1 MIKLL
6 LAISS
11 YEIGGV
17 SSIAKNLLDSL
28 DRTKFKIIF
37 LAEKIHQKHYQI
49 PKDVCIID
57 LNIGPKNTILGKI
70 FNMARHIRNF
80 RKTVISQEPDIVFSL
95 SYNTSCYLL
104 FKPIKELKQ
113 RVIIGEYSEN
123 FFVKPIKP
131 NLRQAIFRIIYKTLI
146 FFTYRQ
152 ATKIVVVSQSIGR
165 HLEKLF
171 DLDANKI
178 KVIPTPVNIAE
189 IKRRSVEPVSDYTFQ
204 KEFLYISLLSRLS
217 PEKGINYLLEAFA
230 KLRQRVQSKLI
241 IIGEGDS
248 RYNLEA
254 MAKTLNIDKD
264 VDFMGYKD
272 NPFKYLKNTDMFV
285 LPSLYEGFP
294 NVILES
300 YVCKVPVIAT
310 RCVGGIEEIIS
321 DGKNGILVNPGDA
334 NSLYKAMY
342 NLALNRKLREQ
353 VKLEG
358 TKKVSEFDISLKL
371 KEYENLFLDTFM
383 QNKN

>member
-6 LAISS
+6 LVISS

-28 DRTKFKIIF
+28 DRNKFKIIF
-37 LAEKIHQKHYQI
+37 LAEKIQENYYPI
-49 PKDVCIID
+49 PNDVCVID
-57 LNIGPKNTILGKI
+57 LNIGPKNTILGKV

-80 RKTVISQEPDIVFSL
+80 RKTIISREPNIVFSL

-104 FKPIKELKQ
+104 FKPIKKLKEK
-113 RVIIGEYSEN
+113 VIIGEYSEN
-123 FFVKPIKP
+123 FFVKPIKH
-131 NLRQAIFRIIYKTLI
+131 NLRHVFFRIIYKTLI

-152 ATKIVVVSQSIGR
+152 ATQIVVVSQSIRG
-165 HLEKLF
+165 HMEKLF
-171 DLDANKI
+171 NIDRNKI
-178 KVIPTPVNIAE
+178 KVISTPINIADV
-189 IKRRSVEPVSDYTFQ
+189 KRRSQEPISDYVFQ
-204 KEFLYISLLSRLS
+204 RNFLYISLLSRLS
-217 PEKGINYLLEAFA
+217 PEKGINYLLQAFA

-285 LPSLYEGFP
+285 LPSLSEGFP

-342 NLALNRKLREQ
+342 NLALNRELREQ
-353 VKLEG
+353 VKAEG
-358 TKKVSEFDISLKL
+358 VKKVNEFDISVKI

>member
-6 LAISS
+6 LVISS

-17 SSIAKNLLDSL
+17 SSIAKNLLGSL
-28 DRTKFKIIF
+28 DRAKFKIIF
-37 LAEKIHQKHYQI
+37 LAEKIQEKHYPI
-49 PKDVCIID
+49 PKDACVID

-70 FNMARHIRNF
+70 FNMVRHIRNF

-104 FKPIKELKQ
+104 FKPIKKLKQ

-123 FFVKPIKP
+123 FFVKPIKH
-131 NLRQAIFRIIYKTLI
+131 NLRQVFFRIIYKTLI

-152 ATKIVVVSQSIGR
+152 ATQIVVVSQSIGR

-171 DLDANKI
+171 KLDGGKI
-178 KVIPTPVNIAE
+178 KVIHTLVNIAE
-189 IKRRSVEPVSDYTFQ
+189 IKNRSQEPISDYVFQ
-204 KEFLYISLLSRLS
+204 KAFLYISLLSRLS
-217 PEKGINYLLEAFA
+217 PEKGINYLLQAFA

-248 RYNLEA
+248 RHNLEA
-254 MAKTLNIDKD
+254 MAKALNIDSD
-264 VDFMGYKD
+264 IVFMGYKD

-300 YVCKVPVIAT
+300 YACDVPVIAT
-310 RCVGGIEEIIS
+310 RCVGGIEEIIN
-321 DGKNGILVNPGDA
+321 DGKNGILVNPADV
-334 NSLYKAMY
+334 NSLYNAMY
-342 NLALNRKLREQ
+342 NLALNRELREQ

-358 TKKVSEFDISLKL
+358 AKRVNEFDISVKL
-371 KEYENLFLDTFM
+371 KEYEDLFLDTFM